1 MIKKNEMAG
10 RKSSDL
16 EYEKRIND
24 VMDQMVNGLIST
36 RALLR
41 YIIGAYDVKEAQ
53 AAKDIRSAKDKLK
66 GLYTDWEREQQKNL
80 ALERYSM
87 LFKRNLKESDLKEA
101 RNVQQAIDKIVGNE
115 APVKTETNLKTD
127 IPAFKWA
134 EDGD

>member
-1 MIKKNEMAG
+1 MAG

-36 RALLR
+36 RALLK
-41 YIIGAYDVKEAQ
+41 YITNTYDVKSDQ
-53 AAKDIRSAKDKLK
+53 ATKDIRTAKDKLK

-115 APVKTETNLKTD
+115 APIKTETNLKMD